1 MKGLLLIVGLFV
13 IVFLVDRA
21 NWAKIRR
28 LRESGVYPPAG
39 QGTLADVERLIVL
52 KKKIPAIKL
61 YRVIYGVDL
70 KAAREAVKKLQKLL
84 RPTG

>member
-21 NWAKIRR
+21 NRARIRR

-61 YRVIYGVDL
+61 YREIHGVDL
-70 KAAREAVKKLQKLL
+70 KAAREAVKKHEKLL